1 MQALIARLSR
11 TLLILTA
18 AVLAGCGGGGEGGV
32 GTGGT
37 GTYAAGTITGFGS
50 VIVNGIRFDDS
61 SASVIDDDDA
71 ARGRDALKLGMTV
84 AIDSD
89 AIRSDATGRSA
100 TAQRIRLGSEILG
113 PVSAVDTAAGTLT
126 LLGQTVRI
134 GPSTVFDA
142 NLGSGLGSVRAGQA
156 VEVYALYDVAT
167 GRYDATRIE
176 ASGASAPWHLRGPV
190 AAVDTAQRQLRIG
203 SLTLGYGAA
212 SNQPATLAVG
222 DIVRVRVRQIA
233 GPFGGWVVD
242 AFGTGVRTPDDRDEA
257 ELEGRITSFVSTT
270 QFSVNGVPV
279 DASTARFPDGSAGVR
294 AGAPVEVS
302 GRLRGGV
309 LVATEVSLEDDEEDA
324 ERGFELHGRI
334 ESVDSGARTF
344 RLRGNVVS
352 WARSDLR
359 LDDGTL
365 ADLQVGREVEV
376 KALLASDRVSLEA
389 TRIKFE

>member
-1 MQALIARLSR
+1 MHALISRLARTFLF
-11 TLLILTA
+11 LVA
-18 AVLAGCGGGGEGGV
+18 AVLAGCGGGGDGGV

-61 SASVIDDDDA
+61 SASVINDDDA
-71 ARGRDALKLGMTV
+71 PRSREALKLGMTV

-100 TAQRIRLGSEILG
+100 TARRIRLGSEILG
-113 PVSAVDTAAGTLT
+113 PVSAVDIGAGTLT

-142 NLGSGLGSVRAGQA
+142 AFSGGLGSVRVGQA
-156 VEVYALYDVAT
+156 IEVYGQFDAAT

-176 ASGASAPWHLRGPV
+176 AADAAAPSHLRGPV
-190 AAVDTAQRQLRIG
+190 AAVDATQSQLRIG
-203 SLTLGYGAA
+203 ALSFGYAAA
-212 SNQPATLAVG
+212 SNRPATLAVG
-222 DIVRVRVRQIA
+222 DIVRVRVRLVA

-279 DASTARFPDGSAGVR
+279 DASAARLPDGSAGVR
-294 AGAPVEVS
+294 AGALVEVS
-302 GRLRGGV
+302 GRLRSGV
-309 LVATEVSLEDDEEDA
+309 LVASEVSLEDEDDDGD
-324 ERGFELHGRI
+324 RGFELKGRI
-334 ESVDSGARTF
+334 EAVNSGARSF
-344 RLRGNVVS
+344 SLRGNVVS
-352 WARSDLR
+352 WARSDLQ
-359 LDDGTL
+359 LDGGTL
-365 ADLQVGREVEV
+365 ADITVGREVEV
-376 KALLASDRVSLEA
+376 KAQLASDRVSLEA
-389 TRIKFE
+389 TRIEFD

>member
-1 MQALIARLSR
+1 MPVSIARLTQSF
-11 TLLILTA
+11 LLLMA
-18 AVLAGCGGGGEGGV
+18 ALLASCGGGGDGGV

-61 SASVIDDDDA
+61 SASVVDDDDA
-71 ARGRDALKLGMTV
+71 PRGRDALKLGMTV
-84 AIDSD
+84 GIDSD

-100 TAQRIRLGSEILG
+100 TARRIRLGSEILG
-113 PVSAVDTAAGTLT
+113 PVSAVDAAAGTLT
-126 LLGQTVRI
+126 LLGQTVRV
-134 GPSTVFDA
+134 GSSTVFDA
-142 NLGSGLGSVRAGQA
+142 NLGNGLGNVRVGQA

-190 AAVDTAQRQLRIG
+190 AAVDSVQRQLRIG

-222 DIVRVRVRQIA
+222 DIVRVRVSQIA

-257 ELEGRITSFVSTT
+257 ELEGRITSFVSTA

-279 DASTARFPDGSAGVR
+279 DASATRFPDGSAGVR
-294 AGAPVEVS
+294 AGALVEVS

-309 LVATEVSLEDDEEDA
+309 LIAAEVSLEDDEEEA

-334 ESVDSGARTF
+334 ESVDRGARTF

-365 ADLQVGREVEV
+365 ADIQVGREVEV
-376 KALLASDRVSLEA
+376 RAVLASDRVSLEA
-389 TRIKFE
+389 TRIDFD